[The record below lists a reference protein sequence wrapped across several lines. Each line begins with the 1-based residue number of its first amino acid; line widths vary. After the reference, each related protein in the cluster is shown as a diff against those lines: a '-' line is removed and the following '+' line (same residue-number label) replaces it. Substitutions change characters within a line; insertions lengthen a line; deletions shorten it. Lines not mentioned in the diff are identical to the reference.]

1 MKTCALALKHMFI
14 VCLILL
20 SQQVYQVDPFG
31 HSKEQASLFAGVGFD
46 GLFFAR
52 LDWRDKVDSHDNDN
66 KDNNKGVLAENF
78 ILTLMIKMRI
88 ILTSMQMTMK
98 MKIQERRAKEL
109 ELEMV
114 WESSQDLGD
123 QADLFTGLMIIDH
136 TRICHGDDD
145 QGRCGTTKV
154 MIITINLIA
163 RSIEQFWA
171 RALRAPQHRSSSA
184 SQSTSSISTS
194 GVLWDNYGPPPGFCW
209 DLICNDAPIMDPTGL
224 FIRIIS

>member
-1 MKTCALALKHMFI
+1 MKTCALALKQMFI

-20 SQQVYQVDPFG
+20 SQKVFQVDPFG

-52 LDWRDKVDSHDNDN
+52 LDWRDKVDNENNN
-66 KDNNKGVLAENF
+66 KDILAENF
-78 ILTLMIKMRI
+78 ILTLMIKMTI

-123 QADLFTGLMIIDH
+123 EADIFTGLMIIH
-136 TRICHGDDD
+136 IYHGDDD
-145 QGRCGTTKV
+145 
-154 MIITINLIA
+154 
-163 RSIEQFWA
+163 
-171 RALRAPQHRSSSA
+171 
-184 SQSTSSISTS
+184 
-194 GVLWDNYGPPPGFCW
+194 
-209 DLICNDAPIMDPTGL
+209 
-224 FIRIIS
+224 

>member
-1 MKTCALALKHMFI
+1 MKTCALALKQMFI

-20 SQQVYQVDPFG
+20 SQKVFQVDPFG

-52 LDWRDKVDSHDNDN
+52 LDWRDKVDLHYNDN
-66 KDNNKGVLAENF
+66 EDNNNKDVLAENI
-78 ILTLMIKMRI
+78 ILTLMIKMTI

-123 QADLFTGLMIIDH
+123 EADIFTGLMIIH
-136 TRICHGDDD
+136 IYHGDDD
-145 QGRCGTTKV
+145 
-154 MIITINLIA
+154 
-163 RSIEQFWA
+163 
-171 RALRAPQHRSSSA
+171 
-184 SQSTSSISTS
+184 
-194 GVLWDNYGPPPGFCW
+194 
-209 DLICNDAPIMDPTGL
+209 
-224 FIRIIS
+224 